1 MQIADFALERY
12 FARWEFHVR
21 HVLCASDLEPMAL
34 DEVIALADEE
44 TRALWSNLRLGYTE
58 SLGHPLLRREIA
70 SLYASAAPDEVLTFV
85 GAEEAIFLTMH
96 AALSAGDHVV
106 VLWPAYQSLYEV
118 ARSIGA
124 TVTPVP
130 LDPDSWTVDPQALI
144 AAIRPNTRLVVVNFP
159 HSPTGAL
166 ASPDVFACVTN
177 ECEKRGIILFSDEVY
192 RFLELDA
199 AERLPAAVDSGERT
213 VSLGVMSKAFALAG
227 LRVGWIATHDEAL
240 RARIARL
247 KDYTTICGSAPSEIL
262 ALIALR
268 AREHV
273 IERSRAILAAN
284 LPVLD
289 SFFRRFSEQFVWIPP
304 RGGSVAFP
312 RLRSSE
318 PKAIDRFCAELV
330 EREGVLL
337 LPGSY
342 FEHGGNHFRVGYG
355 RRDMPEA
362 LDGLERFLTARKG

>member
-21 HVLCASDLEPMAL
+21 HILCASDLEPMAL
-34 DEVIALADEE
+34 DELLALADDE
-44 TRALWSNLRLGYTE
+44 TGALWANLRLGYTE

-70 SLYASAAPDEVLTFV
+70 SLYASAHPDDILTFV

-96 AALSAGDHVV
+96 AALTAGDHVV

-124 TVTPVP
+124 AVTLVP
-130 LDPDSWTVDPQALI
+130 LDPRNWTVDPQAII

-166 ASPDVFACVTN
+166 ASSDALARITS
-177 ECEKRGIILFSDEVY
+177 ECERRGILLFSDEVY
-192 RFLELDA
+192 RYLELDPG
-199 AERLPAAVDSGERT
+199 ERLSAAVDEGERT

-227 LRVGWIATHDEAL
+227 LRIGWIATHDETL
-240 RARIARL
+240 RSRIARL

-273 IERSRAILAAN
+273 LERSRSIIAAN

-289 SFFRRFSEQFVWIPP
+289 SFFRRFSEQFEWVPP

-312 RLRSSE
+312 RLRSDA
-318 PKAIDRFCAELV
+318 PNAIDRFCAELV

-342 FEHGGNHFRVGYG
+342 FEHNGNHFRVGYG
-355 RRDMPEA
+355 RADMPRA
-362 LDGLERFLTARKG
+362 LEGLERFLIGRNG

>member
-21 HVLCASDLEPMAL
+21 HILCASDLEPMAL
-34 DEVIALADEE
+34 DELLALADHE
-44 TRALWSNLRLGYTE
+44 TRALWTTLRLGYTE
-58 SLGHPLLRREIA
+58 SLGHPLLRQEIA
-70 SLYASAAPDEVLTFV
+70 RLYTTAAPDDVLTFV
-85 GAEEAIFLTMH
+85 GAEEAIFLSMH
-96 AALSAGDHVV
+96 ATLAAADHVV
-106 VLWPAYQSLYEV
+106 VLWPAYQSLYEI

-124 TVTPVP
+124 TVTLVP
-130 LDPDSWTVDPQALI
+130 LDPRSWTLDPEAI
-144 AAIRPNTRLVVVNFP
+144 IEAIRPNTRVVVVNFP

-166 ASPDVFACVTN
+166 ASSEAFACVTS
-177 ECEKRGIILFSDEVY
+177 ECERRGITLFSDEVY

-199 AERLPAAVDSGERT
+199 AERLPAAVDSGQRT

-227 LRVGWIATHDEAL
+227 LRVGWIATHDSTL
-240 RARIARL
+240 RSRMARL

-273 IERSRAILAAN
+273 ITRSRAIIAAN

-289 SFFRRFSEQFVWIPP
+289 AFFRRFSDQFEWVAP

-312 RLRSSE
+312 RLRSTE
-318 PKAIDRFCAELV
+318 PDAIDRFCAELV

-342 FEHGGNHFRVGYG
+342 FEHAGNHFRVGYG
-355 RRDMPEA
+355 RADMPRA
-362 LDGLERFLTARKG
+362 LDGLERFLASRKG

>member
-1 MQIADFALERY
+1 MRIADFALERY

-34 DEVIALADEE
+34 DELLALADDE
-44 TRALWSNLRLGYTE
+44 TRALWTNLRLGYTE
-58 SLGHPLLRREIA
+58 SLGHPLLRQEIA
-70 SLYASAAPDEVLTFV
+70 SLYASARPDDVLTFV
-85 GAEEAIFLTMH
+85 GAEEAIFLSMH
-96 AALSAGDHVV
+96 AALAAGDHVV

-124 TVTPVP
+124 MVSLVP
-130 LDPDSWTVDPQALI
+130 LDPDNWAVDADAII
-144 AAIRPNTRLVVVNFP
+144 AAMRPNTRVVVVNFP

-166 ASPDVFACVTN
+166 ASPDAFACITN
-177 ECEKRGIILFSDEVY
+177 ECERRGIVLFSDEVY
-192 RFLELDA
+192 RFLELDK
-199 AERLPAAVDSGERT
+199 AERLPAAVDKGERT
-213 VSLGVMSKAFALAG
+213 VSLGVMSKGFALAG
-227 LRVGWIATHDEAL
+227 LRVGWVATHDETL
-240 RARIARL
+240 RSRIARL

-273 IERSRAILAAN
+273 IERSRAIISTN
-284 LPVLD
+284 LPLLH
-289 SFFRRFSEQFVWIPP
+289 SFFRKFSEQFAWVPP

-312 RLRSSE
+312 RLRSTE
-318 PKAIDRFCAELV
+318 PQAIDLFCAQLV
-330 EREGVLL
+330 EREGVL

-355 RRDMPEA
+355 RADMPEA
-362 LDGLERFLTARKG
+362 LEGLERFLVGRNG

>member
-1 MQIADFALERY
+1 MRIADFALERY

-34 DEVIALADEE
+34 EELLALADEE
-44 TRALWSNLRLGYTE
+44 TRALWNSLRLGYTE
-58 SLGHPLLRREIA
+58 SLGHPHLRREIA
-70 SLYASAAPDEVLTFV
+70 SLYASATPDEVLTFV

-130 LDPDSWTVDPQALI
+130 LDPDSWTVDPQAMI
-144 AAIRPNTRLVVVNFP
+144 AAIRPNTRLLVLNFP

-166 ASPDVFACVTN
+166 ASPDVFACITN
-177 ECEKRGIILFSDEVY
+177 ECEQRGIVLFSDEVY

-199 AERLPAAVDSGERT
+199 AERLPAAVDRGERT

-227 LRVGWIATHDEAL
+227 LRVGWIATHDETL
-240 RARIARL
+240 RSRIARL

-268 AREHV
+268 ARERV
-273 IERSRAILAAN
+273 IQRSRAIIAAN

-289 SFFRRFSEQFVWIPP
+289 SFFRRFSEQFDWIPP

-318 PKAIDRFCAELV
+318 PQAIDRFCAELV

-355 RRDMPEA
+355 RGDMPKA
-362 LDGLERFLTARKG
+362 LEGLERFLAARNG

>member
-21 HVLCASDLEPMAL
+21 HILCASDLEPMAL
-34 DEVIALADEE
+34 DDLLALADDE
-44 TRALWSNLRLGYTE
+44 TRALWTNLRLGYTE

-70 SLYASAAPDEVLTFV
+70 SLYATATSDDVLTFV
-85 GAEEAIFLTMH
+85 GAEEAIFLSMH
-96 AALSAGDHVV
+96 GALAAGDHVV

-124 TVTPVP
+124 RVTRVP
-130 LDPDSWTVDPQALI
+130 LDPRNWVIDPEAI
-144 AAIRPNTRLVVVNFP
+144 IGAIRPDTRVVVVNFP

-166 ASPDVFACVTN
+166 ATAEAFACIAS
-177 ECEKRGIILFSDEVY
+177 ECERRGIILFSDEVY

-199 AERLPAAVDSGERT
+199 TERLPPAVDKGQRT

-227 LRVGWIATHDEAL
+227 LRVGWIATHDSAL
-240 RARIARL
+240 RSRIARL

-268 AREHV
+268 ARDQV
-273 IERSRAILAAN
+273 LQRSRAIIAAN

-289 SFFRRFSEQFVWIPP
+289 AFFRRFSERFEWVPP

-312 RLRSSE
+312 RLRTNE
-318 PKAIDRFCAELV
+318 PEAIDRFCAELV

-355 RRDMPEA
+355 RADMPQA
-362 LDGLERFLTARKG
+362 LHGLERFLVGRNG